1 MQQVAQTDHLLGK
14 RWGSTVVEQS
24 LLGPQAESL
33 VADLVAFA
41 VVGCLATLLLAKGR
55 SVDRCLAKR

>member
-1 MQQVAQTDHLLGK
+1 MQQVAQMGHLLGK

-41 VVGCLATLLLAKGR
+41 VVGCLATLFLAKG
-55 SVDRCLAKR
+55 